1 MLPITSKKIIKSV
14 FVNFSLCR
22 NVRDEEVNGLIDK
35 VQDKAAFEQ
44 AVKLTDEL
52 ALGEN
57 FVDFLTLPAYKIL
70 LQREE
75 KAKL

>member
-1 MLPITSKKIIKSV
+1 
-14 FVNFSLCR
+14 
-22 NVRDEEVNGLIDK
+22 VNGLIDK

>member
-1 MLPITSKKIIKSV
+1 M
-14 FVNFSLCR
+14 FR
-22 NVRDEEVNGLIDK
+22 NIRDEEVNGLREKLTDRS
-35 VQDKAAFEQ
+35 AFEQ

>member
-1 MLPITSKKIIKSV
+1 M
-14 FVNFSLCR
+14 CR

>member
-1 MLPITSKKIIKSV
+1 
-14 FVNFSLCR
+14 LCR